1 MLTFEGSFYSS
12 FVKIL
17 YHKKALSEYLA
28 SFRREGKRIGLVPTM
43 GALHAG
49 HLSLLNYIKE
59 YCDISVCS
67 IFVNP
72 TQFND
77 PEDLEKYPRPIQQD
91 LKLLEEIGCDV
102 VFIPAVEE
110 MYGEGEEWTIELGR
124 LDQVLEG
131 ALRPGHYQGVT
142 QIVKKLFDVV
152 KPDVACFGQ
161 KDYQQFLV
169 VEKMVEIY
177 SLDIDLIM
185 CPTLREADG
194 LAMSSRNVRLSPKG
208 RQQALAIVKTLIG
221 FQETYLDLGLGEAR
235 DQAIRKLTESEGL
248 TLEYFEV
255 CEPQTL
261 RTVHSAEKGDQLV
274 VLVAAWVD
282 GVRLIDNII
291 LGQSV

>member
-261 RTVHSAEKGDQLV
+261 RTVHSAKKGDQLV

>member
-261 RTVHSAEKGDQLV
+261 RTVHSAKKGDQLV

-282 GVRLIDNII
+282 GIRLIDNII

>member
-59 YCDISVCS
+59 YCEISVCS

-185 CPTLREADG
+185 CPTLREKDG
-194 LAMSSRNVRLSPKG
+194 LAMSSRNVRLSVKG
-208 RQQALAIVKTLIG
+208 RQQALAIVQTLLG

>member
-1 MLTFEGSFYSS
+1 MKAHFIPP
-12 FVKIL
+12 FVKIV
-17 YHKKALSEYLA
+17 YHKKALFDHLA
-28 SFRREGKRIGLVPTM
+28 QFRREGKRIGLVPTM
-43 GALHAG
+43 GALHQG
-49 HLSLLNYIKE
+49 HLSLMDYIKD
-59 YCDISVCS
+59 YCDIRVCS

-77 PEDLEKYPRPIQQD
+77 AEDLEKYPRPIQQD

-102 VFIPAVEE
+102 VFLPTVEE
-110 MYGEGEEWTIELGR
+110 MYGEKEDWTIDLGV

-142 QIVKKLFDVV
+142 QVVKKLFDII

-169 VEKMVEIY
+169 VKKMVEIY
-177 SLDIDLIM
+177 SLNIDLIM
-185 CPTLREADG
+185 CPTLRETDG
-194 LAMSSRNVRLSPKG
+194 LAMSSRNIRLSPKG
-208 RQQALAIVKTLIG
+208 RQQALAIVKTLIE
-221 FQETYLDLGLGEAR
+221 FQETYLDLGIGKAR
-235 DQAIRKLTESEGL
+235 EQAIEKLTESEGL

-255 CEPQTL
+255 CEPRTL
-261 RTVHSAEKGDQLV
+261 KTVYSVKKEDPIV

-291 LGQSV
+291 LRQSI

>member
-235 DQAIRKLTESEGL
+235 EQAIRKLTESEGL

>member
-261 RTVHSAEKGDQLV
+261 RTVHSAEKGDQLG

>member
-221 FQETYLDLGLGEAR
+221 FQETYLNLGLGEAR

-261 RTVHSAEKGDQLV
+261 RTVHSAKKGDQLV

>member
-12 FVKIL
+12 FVKIF

-110 MYGEGEEWTIELGR
+110 MYGEEEEWTIELGR

-261 RTVHSAEKGDQLV
+261 RTVHSAKKGDQLV

>member
-72 TQFND
+72 THFID

-261 RTVHSAEKGDQLV
+261 RTVHSAKKGDQLV

>member
-221 FQETYLDLGLGEAR
+221 FQETYLNLGLGEAR

>member
-1 MLTFEGSFYSS
+1 MFNFGGSFYSP
-12 FVKIL
+12 FVKII

-28 SFRREGKRIGLVPTM
+28 TFRQEGRRVGLVPTM
-43 GALHAG
+43 GALHPG
-49 HLSLLNYIKE
+49 HLSLLNYIKG

-77 PEDLEKYPRPIQQD
+77 PEDLEKYPRPIEQD
-91 LKLLEEIGCDV
+91 LVLLEEIGCDI

-110 MYGEGEEWTIELGR
+110 MYGEKEEWTIDLGR

-142 QIVKKLFDVV
+142 QVVKKLFDIVR
-152 KPDVACFGQ
+152 PDVACFGQ

-169 VEKMVEIY
+169 IKKMVEIFF
-177 SLDIDLIM
+177 LDINLIM
-185 CPTLREADG
+185 CPTLREQDG
-194 LAMSSRNVRLSPKG
+194 LAMSSRNARLSASG
-208 RQQALAIVKTLIG
+208 HQQALAIFQTLHK
-221 FQETYLDLGLGEAR
+221 FQDNYLDLGVGEAR
-235 DQAIRKLTESEGL
+235 EQAIETLTESEGL

-255 CEPQTL
+255 CELQTL
-261 RTVHSAEKGDQLV
+261 KTVRSAKKGDPLI

-291 LGQSV
+291 LGQST

>member
-1 MLTFEGSFYSS
+1 M
-12 FVKIL
+12 KIV
-17 YHKKALSEYLA
+17 YHKKALSDHLA
-28 SFRREGKRIGLVPTM
+28 QFRREGKRIGLVPTM
-43 GALHAG
+43 GALHQG
-49 HLSLLNYIKE
+49 HLSLMDYIE
-59 YCDISVCS
+59 DYCDIRVCS

-77 PEDLEKYPRPIQQD
+77 AEDLEKYPRPIQQD

-102 VFIPAVEE
+102 VFLPTVEE
-110 MYGEGEEWTIELGR
+110 MYGEKEDWTVDLGV

-142 QIVKKLFDVV
+142 QIVKKLFDII

-169 VEKMVEIY
+169 VKKMVEIY
-177 SLDIDLIM
+177 SLNIDLIM
-185 CPTLREADG
+185 CPTLRETDG

-221 FQETYLDLGLGEAR
+221 FQETYLDLGIGKAR
-235 DQAIRKLTESEGL
+235 EQAIEKLTESEGL

-261 RTVHSAEKGDQLV
+261 KTVHSAKKEDPIV

>member
-28 SFRREGKRIGLVPTM
+28 PFRREGKRIGLVPTM

-49 HLSLLNYIKE
+49 HLSLLNYIKR
-59 YCDISVCS
+59 YCDIGVCS

-110 MYGEGEEWTIELGR
+110 MYGESEQWTIELGQ

-142 QIVKKLFDVV
+142 QIVKKLFDIII
-152 KPDVACFGQ
+152 PHVACFGQ

-169 VEKMVEIY
+169 VKKMVEIY
-177 SLDIDLIM
+177 SLDINLIM
-185 CPTLREADG
+185 CPTLREQDG
-194 LAMSSRNVRLSPKG
+194 LAMSSRNVRLSVKG
-208 RQQALAIVKTLIG
+208 RQQALAIAQTLHE
-221 FQETYLDLGLGEAR
+221 FQDSYLDLGVGAAR
-235 DQAIRKLTESEGL
+235 EQAIRKLTKSEGL

-261 RTVHSAEKGDQLV
+261 QTVHSAEKGDQLV

-291 LGQSV
+291 LGQSI

>member
-12 FVKIL
+12 FVKIF

-77 PEDLEKYPRPIQQD
+77 PEDLEKYPRPIKQD

-261 RTVHSAEKGDQLV
+261 RTVHSAKKGDQLV

>member
-1 MLTFEGSFYSS
+1 M
-12 FVKIL
+12 KIV
-17 YHKKALSEYLA
+17 YHKKALADHLA
-28 SFRREGKRIGLVPTM
+28 QFRREGKRIGLVPTM
-43 GALHAG
+43 GALHQG
-49 HLSLLNYIKE
+49 HLSLMEYIRN
-59 YCDISVCS
+59 YCDIRVCS

-91 LKLLEEIGCDV
+91 LKLLEEMGCDV
-102 VFIPAVEE
+102 VFLPAVEE
-110 MYGEGEEWTIELGR
+110 MYGEKEDWTIDLGV

-142 QIVKKLFDVV
+142 QIVKKLFDIV

-169 VEKMVEIY
+169 VKKMVEIY
-177 SLDIDLIM
+177 SLNIDLIM
-185 CPTLREADG
+185 CPTLRETDG

-208 RQQALAIVKTLIG
+208 RQQALAIVKTLIE
-221 FQETYLDLGLGEAR
+221 FQETYLDLGIGKAR
-235 DQAIRKLTESEGL
+235 EQAIETLTESEGL

-261 RTVHSAEKGDQLV
+261 KTVHSAKKEDPIV

>member
-28 SFRREGKRIGLVPTM
+28 SFRREGKHIGLVPTM

-261 RTVHSAEKGDQLV
+261 RTVHSAKKGDQLV